1 MKGIRCTYLKCNLIG
16 FEMWVYLWS
25 HHHSQIVDPSNTNF
39 CVPVHYDEKDIFF
52 LVLFNFSFF
61 GISGWGINLDY
72 CDTEWFA
79 LETNREHP
87 VIFETAP
94 KYCISD
100 SFIENEGYSL
110 SSKRFLST
118 VVDIMVIWIKFA
130 HSSPF

>member
-1 MKGIRCTYLKCNLIG
+1 
-16 FEMWVYLWS
+16 
-25 HHHSQIVDPSNTNF
+25 VDPSNTNF

-118 VVDIMVIWIKFA
+118 VVDIMVI
-130 HSSPF
+130 